1 MSPRLLASA
10 LLVLAACGTTTR
22 FVATNP
28 SPRPLK
34 PKAAHLVH
42 IYTTGAPEAEYV
54 EVGILQARQESGF
67 STDDMPSIIRQMR
80 GRAGAIGCDALII
93 NGAADKQSGSVFIS
107 NDKIT
112 SSSHT
117 LEGFWGACIVYL
129 DADAPAA
136 TVTR

>member
-1 MSPRLLASA
+1 MSPRLLALLA
-10 LLVLAACGTTTR
+10 LTVAACGTTTR

-42 IYTTGAPEAEYV
+42 VYTTGAPEADYV
-54 EVGILQARQESGF
+54 EVGILQTRQESGF
-67 STDDMPSIIRQMR
+67 STDDMPALIRQMR
-80 GRAGAIGCDALII
+80 ARAGSIGCDALII
-93 NGAADKQSGSVFIS
+93 NGAADKQSGSVFVSDDAIG
-107 NDKIT
+107 

>member
-1 MSPRLLASA
+1 MSTRLLA
-10 LLVLAACGTTTR
+10 LLAVTAAACGTTTR

-28 SPRPLK
+28 SPRPMK

-42 IYTTGAPEAEYV
+42 IYTTGAPEAAYV

-67 STDDMPSIIRQMR
+67 STDDMPAIIRQMR
-80 GRAGAIGCDALII
+80 GRAASIGCDGLII
-93 NGAADKQSGSVFIS
+93 NGAADKQSGSVFVS
-107 NDKIT
+107 DDAIT

-129 DADAPAA
+129 DEDAPAA
-136 TVTR
+136 TATR